1 MDDRIDYD
9 LVRLNPH
16 LADKPLSDEALE
28 AYMAKLR
35 ACAPPDLAEIDARS
49 QPFGPYPEDRTPAII
64 PWLGGALTFLAV
76 LAAALVFEWV
86 VG

>member
-9 LVRLNPH
+9 LVRLNPQ

-35 ACAPPDLAEIDARS
+35 ACAPPDMAEIDARS
-49 QPFGPYPEDRTPAII
+49 QPFGPYPEPDVGRRLGLG
-64 PWLGGALTFLAV
+64 PWITGTLAFGVCVV
-76 LAAALVFEWV
+76 LAAVLL
-86 VG
+86 